1 MPDSV
6 LAQEIHYKTP
16 DETVTF
22 VVDFTRRLK
31 RNAGE
36 LLTGSPT
43 ATLAGITVVSAVVN
57 SAEEEDDDGYP
68 IAIGK
73 AVVVTI
79 SGGTVDT
86 NYLLPV
92 GCGTNLNSNIRYIV
106 CPIYVR
112 NS

>member
-6 LAQEIHYKTP
+6 LAQEIHYKTAE
-16 DETVTF
+16 ETVTF

-43 ATLAGITVVSAVVN
+43 ASLSGITVDSAVVN

-73 AVVVTI
+73 AVVITV
-79 SGGTVDT
+79 SGGTLDQ

-92 GCGTNLNSNIRYIV
+92 RCGTNLNSNIREII
-106 CPIYVR
+106 CPIFVR